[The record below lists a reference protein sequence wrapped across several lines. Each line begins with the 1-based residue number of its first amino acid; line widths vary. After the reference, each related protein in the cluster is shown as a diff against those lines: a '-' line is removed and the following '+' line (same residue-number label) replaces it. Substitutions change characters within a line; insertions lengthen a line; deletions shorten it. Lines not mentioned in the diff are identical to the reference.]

1 MVWPGERT
9 HINKQT
15 NIQTYEQTYQQN
27 RSFQNWALYY
37 SIVGPV
43 KNTKLQSVPT
53 AKYINFI
60 KLDGTINLRHYYIVL
75 NLTPLHIVP
84 KINSAI

>member
-9 HINKQT
+9 HTNK
-15 NIQTYEQTYQQN
+15 QTYEQTYERIYEQN

-43 KNTKLQSVPT
+43 NNVLQLSK
-53 AKYINFI
+53 ANQM
-60 KLDGTINLRHYYIVL
+60 L
-75 NLTPLHIVP
+75 
-84 KINSAI
+84 